1 MELVIWQTMCILY
14 KIAYYILFNLHIVP
28 FFAFIIT
35 NPSQNFCRICNAN
48 VAKCDIIMVKTNL
61 TGGVAHD
68 PAKMPHYVDSILT
81 QEDAS
86 AALQDGQVVVGLYTN
101 RENVQ
106 SVVHS
111 HPYYEMILPV
121 AGSSVRYSVDGS
133 VYDLHLGE
141 LILFPG
147 EMYHSGKFNITDT
160 TSERLVVQIAPGIW
174 ERAWAQS
181 GLPRHVWSGDP
192 VILDTDAV
200 TQWDFRGLL
209 ERMA

>member
-1 MELVIWQTMCILY
+1 MIL
-14 KIAYYILFNLHIVP
+14 
-28 FFAFIIT
+28 
-35 NPSQNFCRICNAN
+35 Q
-48 VAKCDIIMVKTNL
+48 
-61 TGGVAHD
+61 
-68 PAKMPHYVDSILT
+68 KMPHYVDSILT

-147 EMYHSGKFNITDT
+147 EMYHSGKFQHHGHDLGAARRAD
-160 TSERLVVQIAPGIW
+160 SSRHLGACLGAKRPAAACLVG
-174 ERAWAQS
+174 RSCHS
-181 GLPRHVWSGDP
+181 GH
-192 VILDTDAV
+192 
-200 TQWDFRGLL
+200 
-209 ERMA
+209 

>member
-1 MELVIWQTMCILY
+1 MIL
-14 KIAYYILFNLHIVP
+14 
-28 FFAFIIT
+28 
-35 NPSQNFCRICNAN
+35 Q
-48 VAKCDIIMVKTNL
+48 
-61 TGGVAHD
+61 
-68 PAKMPHYVDSILT
+68 KMPHYVDSILT

-141 LILFPG
+141 LILFRARCTTPASSTSRTRPR
-147 EMYHSGKFNITDT
+147 SG
-160 TSERLVVQIAPGIW
+160 SSCR
-174 ERAWAQS
+174 
-181 GLPRHVWSGDP
+181 
-192 VILDTDAV
+192 
-200 TQWDFRGLL
+200 
-209 ERMA
+209 

>member
-1 MELVIWQTMCILY
+1 MIL
-14 KIAYYILFNLHIVP
+14 
-28 FFAFIIT
+28 
-35 NPSQNFCRICNAN
+35 Q
-48 VAKCDIIMVKTNL
+48 
-61 TGGVAHD
+61 
-68 PAKMPHYVDSILT
+68 KMPHYVDSILT

-147 EMYHSGKFNITDT
+147 EMYHSGKFNITDLGAARRAD
-160 TSERLVVQIAPGIW
+160 SSRHLGACLGAKRPAAACLVRGSCH
-174 ERAWAQS
+174 S
-181 GLPRHVWSGDP
+181 GH
-192 VILDTDAV
+192 
-200 TQWDFRGLL
+200 
-209 ERMA
+209 

>member
-1 MELVIWQTMCILY
+1 MIL
-14 KIAYYILFNLHIVP
+14 
-28 FFAFIIT
+28 
-35 NPSQNFCRICNAN
+35 Q
-48 VAKCDIIMVKTNL
+48 
-61 TGGVAHD
+61 
-68 PAKMPHYVDSILT
+68 KMPHYVDSILT

-174 ERAWAQS
+174 ERAWRKAACRGMS
-181 GLPRHVWSGDP
+181 GRGILSFWTLTPSRSGTSAVCWSGWP
-192 VILDTDAV
+192 RPCISMKNT
-200 TQWDFRGLL
+200 
-209 ERMA
+209 